1 MIFFPIGD
9 MSKNRWSKLT
19 PIHYTSEEHENTFQE
34 QFCFEETEVTDFCL
48 DFLEFSHKHSEFLI
62 TPFLDCVLTVGALL
76 FPCVYDTEDW
86 VR

>member
-34 QFCFEETEVTDFCL
+34 QFHVLKKLRSPCSNIGVQL
-48 DFLEFSHKHSEFLI
+48 LLMIFLK
-62 TPFLDCVLTVGALL
+62 DA
-76 FPCVYDTEDW
+76 
-86 VR
+86 